1 MYMRIKVYDLTQPI
15 GVSTPP
21 WPTYEPVKLWY
32 FKRLSTHR
40 VNGQIVQTSFHN
52 GTHLD
57 GERHFISN
65 GRDIASLPLDG
76 FLFGEGVI
84 IDISK
89 EVGDFDI
96 YKPEHF
102 LKVAKENNL
111 EIKEG
116 DILIIYTGYSKYA
129 WYQPTADEVK
139 YYFYH
144 PGPDKE
150 FADWVKDMKIKWIG
164 VDCGSADHPM
174 NTVLRQIR
182 PDIAKL
188 ADEHFRKKYGKPLD
202 EYFTDETYQLM
213 HTYLFPHGIIHA
225 ENLGGE
231 IEKVLNRRMWIG
243 IFPWKL
249 VDGESAMARVAA
261 FEIIED

>member
-1 MYMRIKVYDLTQPI
+1 MTGIKVYDLTQNI
-15 GVSTPP
+15 GISTPP
-21 WPTYEPVKLWY
+21 WPSYEPMKLWY
-32 FKRLSTHR
+32 FKRKMLQK
-40 VNGQIVQTSFHN
+40 VNGQIVQTSMHN

-57 GERHFISN
+57 GQRHFMT
-65 GRDIASLPLDG
+65 GGKDIASLPLDG
-76 FLFGEGVI
+76 YLFGEGVI
-84 IDISK
+84 VDISK

-102 LKVAKENNL
+102 LKVAKENGF
-111 EIKEG
+111 EYKKG
-116 DILIIYTGYSKYA
+116 DILIINTGYHKYA
-129 WYQPTADEVK
+129 WDQPEANEEK
-139 YYFYH
+139 YFYYH

-150 FADWVKDMKIKWIG
+150 FADWVKELEIKWIG

-174 NTVLRQIR
+174 NTILKEFR

-188 ADEHFRKKYGKPLD
+188 ANKHFIDKYGKSLD

-213 HTYLFPHGIIHA
+213 HNYLFPEMILHA

-231 IEKVLNRRMWIG
+231 IDKVLNRRMYIG

-249 VDGESAMARVAA
+249 VDGESSIARVAA
-261 FEIIED
+261 FEII

>member
-1 MYMRIKVYDLTQPI
+1 MAGIKVYDLTQKI
-15 GVSTPP
+15 GITTPP
-21 WPTYEPVKLWY
+21 WPGYEPMKLWY
-32 FKRLSTHR
+32 FKRMMLQK
-40 VNGQIVQTSFHN
+40 VNGQIVQTSMHN

-57 GERHFISN
+57 GQRHFMTG

-76 FLFGEGVI
+76 YLFGEGVI
-84 IDISK
+84 LDISK

-96 YKPEHF
+96 YTPETL

-111 EIKEG
+111 EIKKG
-116 DILIIYTGYSKYA
+116 DIIIINTGYHKYA
-129 WYQPTADEVK
+129 WDQPEANENK
-139 YYFYH
+139 YYYFH
-144 PGPDKE
+144 PGPDQR
-150 FADWVKDMKIKWIG
+150 FADWLKEMEIKWVG

-174 NTVLRQIR
+174 NTILREYR
-182 PDIAKL
+182 PEFAKM

-213 HTYLFPHGIIHA
+213 HIDLFPHLILHA

-231 IEKVLNRRMWIG
+231 IDKVLNRRMYIG

-249 VDGESAMARVAA
+249 VDGESSIARVAA
-261 FEIIED
+261 FEIEG